1 MPLQGFPRR
10 DRAWRVS
17 LLEGEHPADDKDSI
31 RMPKS
36 GGRILAAGAALGAT
50 LTGSGAW
57 AGEPTPWQMGLQP
70 AATPLMQS
78 IDSLHDILLV
88 ITTLITLFVLGLLLY
103 VMWRFRESRNPTPT
117 RTTHN
122 TVVEVLWT
130 VIPVV
135 ILVLIAIPSFKLLY
149 YSDTIPEADLTVKA
163 IGHQWYWSYEYPDH
177 GDLTF
182 DATILAD
189 DELKPG
195 QPRLLSVDNRIV
207 VPVDKVVRVQ
217 VTADDVLHAWAV
229 PAFGV
234 KVDGVPG
241 RLNEVWFKAERT
253 GVYYG
258 QCSELCGVNHGFM
271 PIRVDVVSEQEFNA
285 WISWAKKEFAAGE
298 DGTTPPAT
306 RIAGLEST
314 D

>member
-1 MPLQGFPRR
+1 MPISR
-10 DRAWRVS
+10 
-17 LLEGEHPADDKDSI
+17 
-31 RMPKS
+31 
-36 GGRILAAGAALGAT
+36 GRSLAAGAALAT
-50 LTGSGAW
+50 ALTGTGAS
-57 AGEPTPWQMGLQP
+57 ASVPAPWQMGLP
-70 AATPLMQS
+70 EAATPLMQN
-78 IDSLHDILLV
+78 IDDLHDILLV
-88 ITTLITLFVLGLLLY
+88 VITLITLFVLGLLLY
-103 VMWRFRESRNPTPT
+103 VMWRFRESKNPTPS

-149 YSDTIPEADLTVKA
+149 YSDTIPEADITVKA

-177 GDLTF
+177 GNFTF

-189 DELKPG
+189 DELKEG
-195 QPRLLSVDNRIV
+195 QPRLLSVDNRVV
-207 VPVDKVVRVQ
+207 VPVNKVVRVQ
-217 VTADDVLHAWAV
+217 VTADDVLHAWAI

-241 RLNEVWFKAERT
+241 RLNEIWFKAERT
-253 GVYYG
+253 GIFYG

-271 PIRVDVVSEQEFNA
+271 PIRVDVVTVQEFNA
-285 WISWAKKEFAAGE
+285 WVSWAKKEYAAE
-298 DGTTPPAT
+298 DDGTKPPAT
-306 RIAGLEST
+306 RVAGLEST

>member
-1 MPLQGFPRR
+1 MPNS
-10 DRAWRVS
+10 V
-17 LLEGEHPADDKDSI
+17 
-31 RMPKS
+31 
-36 GGRILAAGAALGAT
+36 GRILAAGGALAASLI
-50 LTGSGAW
+50 GSGAS
-57 AGEPTPWQMGLQP
+57 AGEPTPWQMGLQQ

-78 IDSLHDILLV
+78 IDDLHDILLV
-88 ITTLITLFVLGLLLY
+88 IITLITLFVLGLLLY
-103 VMWRFRESRNPTPT
+103 VMWRFRESKNPTPT

-122 TVVEVLWT
+122 TTVEVLWT

-149 YSDTIPEADLTVKA
+149 YSDTIPKADLTVKA

-177 GDLTF
+177 GNFTF

-189 DELKPG
+189 DELKEG
-195 QPRLLSVDNRIV
+195 QPRLLEVDNRIV

-241 RLNEVWFKAERT
+241 RLNELWFKAERT

-271 PIRVDVVSEQEFNA
+271 PIRVDVVTDQEFNA
-285 WISWAKKEFAAGE
+285 WISWAKKEYAAD
-298 DGTTPPAT
+298 DGGGPPAT
-306 RIAGLEST
+306 RVARIEST
-314 D
+314 R

>member
-1 MPLQGFPRR
+1 MPNSVR
-10 DRAWRVS
+10 
-17 LLEGEHPADDKDSI
+17 
-31 RMPKS
+31 
-36 GGRILAAGAALGAT
+36 RILAAGGALAAALTGTGA
-50 LTGSGAW
+50 S
-57 AGEPTPWQMGLQP
+57 AGEPTPWQMGLQQ

-78 IDSLHDILLV
+78 IDDLHDILLIV
-88 ITTLITLFVLGLLLY
+88 ITLITLFVLGLLLY

-122 TVVEVLWT
+122 TTVEVLWT

-149 YSDTIPEADLTVKA
+149 YSDTIPKADLTVKA

-177 GDLTF
+177 GNFSF

-189 DELKPG
+189 DELKEG
-195 QPRLLSVDNRIV
+195 QPRLLSVDNRVV
-207 VPVDKVVRVQ
+207 VPVNKVVRVQ
-217 VTADDVLHAWAV
+217 VTADDVLHAWAI

-241 RLNEVWFKAERT
+241 RLNEVWFKAEKT

-271 PIRVDVVSEQEFNA
+271 PIRVDVVTDREFDA
-285 WISWAKKEFAAGE
+285 WVTKAKEEYAADD
-298 DGTTPPAT
+298 DGTEPAT
-306 RIAGLEST
+306 RVAGLESSG
-314 D
+314 

>member
-1 MPLQGFPRR
+1 MQNSVR
-10 DRAWRVS
+10 
-17 LLEGEHPADDKDSI
+17 
-31 RMPKS
+31 
-36 GGRILAAGAALGAT
+36 RILAAGAALAAV
-50 LTGSGAW
+50 LTGTGAS
-57 AGEPTPWQMGLQP
+57 AGEPTPWQMGLQQ

-78 IDSLHDILLV
+78 IDDLHDILLV
-88 ITTLITLFVLGLLLY
+88 ICTLITLFVLGLLLY
-103 VMWRFRESRNPTPT
+103 VMWRFREGRNPTPT

-122 TVVEVLWT
+122 TLVEALWT

-149 YSDTIPEADLTVKA
+149 YSDTIPKADMTVKA

-177 GDLTF
+177 GNFTF

-189 DELKPG
+189 DELKEG

-207 VPVDKVVRVQ
+207 VPVNKVVRVQ
-217 VTADDVLHAWAV
+217 VTADDVLHAWAI

-241 RLNEVWFKAERT
+241 RLNEVWFKAEKT

-271 PIRVDVVSEQEFNA
+271 PIRVDVVTDQEFNA
-285 WISWAKKEFAAGE
+285 WISWAKKEYAAEE
-298 DGTTPPAT
+298 DGTEPKTT
-306 RIAGLEST
+306 EVAGLESSGEL
-314 D
+314 DGGARE

>member
-1 MPLQGFPRR
+1 MPNS
-10 DRAWRVS
+10 V
-17 LLEGEHPADDKDSI
+17 
-31 RMPKS
+31 
-36 GGRILAAGAALGAT
+36 GRILAAGGALAASLIGTGA
-50 LTGSGAW
+50 S
-57 AGEPTPWQMGLQP
+57 AGEPTPWQMGLQQ

-78 IDSLHDILLV
+78 IDDLHDILLV
-88 ITTLITLFVLGLLLY
+88 ICTLITLFVLGLLLY
-103 VMWRFRESRNPTPT
+103 VMWRFRESKNPTPT

-122 TVVEVLWT
+122 TTVEVLWT

-149 YSDTIPEADLTVKA
+149 YSDTIPKADLTVKA

-177 GDLTF
+177 GNFTF

-189 DELKPG
+189 DELKEG
-195 QPRLLSVDNRIV
+195 QPRLLEVDNRIV

-234 KVDGVPG
+234 KTDGVPG

-271 PIRVDVVSEQEFNA
+271 PIRVDVVTAQEFNA
-285 WISWAKKEFAAGE
+285 WISWAKKEYAAD
-298 DGTTPPAT
+298 DGGGPPAT
-306 RIAGLEST
+306 KVARIEST
-314 D
+314 R

>member
-1 MPLQGFPRR
+1 MPNS
-10 DRAWRVS
+10 V
-17 LLEGEHPADDKDSI
+17 
-31 RMPKS
+31 
-36 GGRILAAGAALGAT
+36 GRILAAGGALAASLIGTGA
-50 LTGSGAW
+50 S
-57 AGEPTPWQMGLQP
+57 AGEPTPWQMGLQQ

-78 IDSLHDILLV
+78 IDDLHDILLV
-88 ITTLITLFVLGLLLY
+88 ICTLITLFVLGLLLY

-122 TVVEVLWT
+122 TTVEVLWT

-149 YSDTIPEADLTVKA
+149 YSDTIPKADLTVKA

-177 GDLTF
+177 GNFTF

-189 DELKPG
+189 DELKEG
-195 QPRLLSVDNRIV
+195 QPRLLEVDNRIV

-234 KVDGVPG
+234 KTDGVPG

-271 PIRVDVVSEQEFNA
+271 PIRVDVVTAQEFNA
-285 WISWAKKEFAAGE
+285 WISWAKKEYAAD
-298 DGTTPPAT
+298 DGGGPPAT
-306 RIAGLEST
+306 KVARIEST
-314 D
+314 R

>member
-1 MPLQGFPRR
+1 MPNS
-10 DRAWRVS
+10 V
-17 LLEGEHPADDKDSI
+17 
-31 RMPKS
+31 
-36 GGRILAAGAALGAT
+36 GRILAAGGALAASVIGTGA
-50 LTGSGAW
+50 S

-78 IDSLHDILLV
+78 IDDLHDILLV
-88 ITTLITLFVLGLLLY
+88 IITLITLFVLGLLLY
-103 VMWRFRESRNPTPT
+103 VMWRFRESKNPTPT

-122 TVVEVLWT
+122 TTVEVLWT

-149 YSDTIPEADLTVKA
+149 YSDTIPKADLTVKA

-177 GDLTF
+177 GNFTF

-189 DELKPG
+189 DELKEG
-195 QPRLLSVDNRIV
+195 QPRLLEVDNRIV
-207 VPVDKVVRVQ
+207 VPVNKVVRVQ

-234 KVDGVPG
+234 KIDGVPG
-241 RLNEVWFKAERT
+241 RLNELWFKAERT

-271 PIRVDVVSEQEFNA
+271 PIRVDVVTDQEFNA
-285 WISWAKKEFAAGE
+285 WISWAKKEYAA
-298 DGTTPPAT
+298 DGGGPPAT
-306 RIAGLEST
+306 KVARIEST
-314 D
+314 R

>member
-1 MPLQGFPRR
+1 MQNS
-10 DRAWRVS
+10 V
-17 LLEGEHPADDKDSI
+17 
-31 RMPKS
+31 
-36 GGRILAAGAALGAT
+36 GRILAAGGAVSAALVGTGA
-50 LTGSGAW
+50 S
-57 AGEPTPWQMGLQP
+57 AGEPTPWQMGLQQ

-78 IDSLHDILLV
+78 IDDLHDILLV
-88 ITTLITLFVLGLLLY
+88 ICTLITLFVLGLLLY

-122 TVVEVLWT
+122 TLVEVLWT

-149 YSDTIPEADLTVKA
+149 YSDTIPKADLTVKA

-177 GDLTF
+177 GNFTF

-189 DELKPG
+189 DELKEG
-195 QPRLLSVDNRIV
+195 QPRLLEVDNRIV

-234 KVDGVPG
+234 KIDGVPG

-258 QCSELCGVNHGFM
+258 QCSELCGINHGFM
-271 PIRVDVVSEQEFNA
+271 PIRVDVVTAQEFNA
-285 WISWAKKEFAAGE
+285 WISWAKKEYAADEGGE
-298 DGTTPPAT
+298 MPAT
-306 RIAGLEST
+306 KVARIEST
-314 D
+314 R

>member
-1 MPLQGFPRR
+1 MQNS
-10 DRAWRVS
+10 V
-17 LLEGEHPADDKDSI
+17 
-31 RMPKS
+31 
-36 GGRILAAGAALGAT
+36 GRILAAGGAVSAALVGTGA
-50 LTGSGAW
+50 S
-57 AGEPTPWQMGLQP
+57 AGEPTPWQMGLQQ

-78 IDSLHDILLV
+78 IDDLHDILLV
-88 ITTLITLFVLGLLLY
+88 ICTLITLFVLGLLLY

-122 TVVEVLWT
+122 TLVEVLWT

-149 YSDTIPEADLTVKA
+149 YSDTIPKADMTVKA

-177 GDLTF
+177 GNFTF

-189 DELKPG
+189 DELKEG
-195 QPRLLSVDNRIV
+195 QPRLLEVDNRIV

-234 KVDGVPG
+234 KIDGVPG

-258 QCSELCGVNHGFM
+258 QCSELCGINHGFM
-271 PIRVDVVSEQEFNA
+271 PIRVDVVTAQEFNA
-285 WISWAKKEFAAGE
+285 WISWAKKEYAADEGGE
-298 DGTTPPAT
+298 MPAT
-306 RIAGLEST
+306 KVARIEST
-314 D
+314 R

>member
-1 MPLQGFPRR
+1 MPNS
-10 DRAWRVS
+10 V
-17 LLEGEHPADDKDSI
+17 
-31 RMPKS
+31 
-36 GGRILAAGAALGAT
+36 GRILAAGGALAASVIGTGA
-50 LTGSGAW
+50 S

-78 IDSLHDILLV
+78 IDDLHDILLV
-88 ITTLITLFVLGLLLY
+88 IITLITLFVLGLLLY
-103 VMWRFRESRNPTPT
+103 VMWRFRESKNPTPT

-122 TVVEVLWT
+122 TTVEVLWT

-149 YSDTIPEADLTVKA
+149 YSDTIPKADLTVKA

-177 GDLTF
+177 GNFTF

-189 DELKPG
+189 DELKEG
-195 QPRLLSVDNRIV
+195 QPRLLEVDNRIV

-229 PAFGV
+229 PAFGI
-234 KVDGVPG
+234 KIDGVPG
-241 RLNEVWFKAERT
+241 RLNELWFKAERT

-271 PIRVDVVSEQEFNA
+271 PIRVDVVTDQEFNA
-285 WISWAKKEFAAGE
+285 WISWAKKEYAA
-298 DGTTPPAT
+298 DGGGGPPAT
-306 RIAGLEST
+306 RVARIEST
-314 D
+314 R

>member
-1 MPLQGFPRR
+1 MQNSVRR
-10 DRAWRVS
+10 I
-17 LLEGEHPADDKDSI
+17 P
-31 RMPKS
+31 
-36 GGRILAAGAALGAT
+36 AAGAALAAL
-50 LTGSGAW
+50 LTGTGAS
-57 AGEPTPWQMGLQP
+57 AGEPTPWQMGLQQ

-78 IDSLHDILLV
+78 IDDLHDILLV
-88 ITTLITLFVLGLLLY
+88 ICTLITLFVLGLLLY
-103 VMWRFRESRNPTPT
+103 VMWRFHEGRNPTPT

-122 TVVEVLWT
+122 TLVEVLWT

-149 YSDTIPEADLTVKA
+149 YSDTIPKADMTVKA

-177 GDLTF
+177 GNFTF

-189 DELKPG
+189 DELKEG

-207 VPVDKVVRVQ
+207 VPVNKVVRVQ
-217 VTADDVLHAWAV
+217 VTADDVLHAWAI

-241 RLNEVWFKAERT
+241 RLNEVWFKAEKT

-271 PIRVDVVSEQEFNA
+271 PIRVDVVTVQEFNA
-285 WISWAKKEFAAGE
+285 WISWAKKEFAAE
-298 DGTTPPAT
+298 DDGTGPKAT
-306 RIAGLEST
+306 EVAGLESSG
-314 D
+314 

>member
-1 MPLQGFPRR
+1 MPNS
-10 DRAWRVS
+10 V
-17 LLEGEHPADDKDSI
+17 
-31 RMPKS
+31 
-36 GGRILAAGAALGAT
+36 GRILAAGGALAASLIGTGA
-50 LTGSGAW
+50 S
-57 AGEPTPWQMGLQP
+57 AGEPTPWQMGLQQ

-78 IDSLHDILLV
+78 IDNLHDILLV
-88 ITTLITLFVLGLLLY
+88 ICTLITLFVLGLLLY

-122 TVVEVLWT
+122 TTVEVLWT

-149 YSDTIPEADLTVKA
+149 YSDTIPKADLTVKA

-177 GDLTF
+177 GNFTF

-189 DELKPG
+189 DELKEG
-195 QPRLLSVDNRIV
+195 QPRLLEVDNRIV
-207 VPVDKVVRVQ
+207 VPVAKVVRVQ

-234 KVDGVPG
+234 KTDGVPG

-271 PIRVDVVSEQEFNA
+271 PIRVDVVTAQEFNA
-285 WISWAKKEFAAGE
+285 WISWAKKEYAAD
-298 DGTTPPAT
+298 DGGGPPAT
-306 RIAGLEST
+306 KVARIEST
-314 D
+314 R